1 MFIELKNVSKKI
13 KGAEILKNVSLK
25 INNGICCGF
34 VGRNGCG
41 KTMLLRAI
49 CGFMKC
55 DGDVFIDG
63 RKIGEDISFINNA
76 GIIIGETT
84 FIGSMTGFENLKILS
99 EIQKIISEEQ
109 IKESL
114 RAVGL
119 ESSSDKK
126 YRKYSLGMKQRLRIA
141 QAIMENPNILILDEP
156 FNGLDKNGCEE
167 ISILLEEYKK
177 QGKTILITSHN
188 DEDIK
193 RLCDKT
199 FEMDKGEIIAE
210 VDLNEK

>member
-13 KGAEILKNVSLK
+13 NGAEILNNVSLEISK
-25 INNGICCGF
+25 GTCCGF
-34 VGRNGCG
+34 IGRNGCG
-41 KTMLLRAI
+41 KTMLLRAV

-55 DGDVFIDG
+55 DGDIFING
-63 RKIGEDISFINNA
+63 QKIGEDISFINNA

-84 FIGSMTGFENLKILS
+84 FIGSMTGLENLKILA

-114 RAVGL
+114 KAVGL
-119 ESSSDKK
+119 ESVSNKK

-141 QAIMENPNILILDEP
+141 QAIMEDPNILILDEP

-167 ISILLEEYKK
+167 ISTLLEEYKK
-177 QGKTILITSHN
+177 QGKTILLTSHN

-210 VDLNEK
+210 VNLNEK